1 MHGVG
6 TGWGG
11 GGVPMPPL
19 PCRLTKRIR
28 TIFKLFKNTD
38 ALVSRAV
45 PPLVDL
51 AVDMYLSAVEIAA
64 VAVARKC
71 PTYTTLNTSVY
82 GGAV

>member
-1 MHGVG
+1 
-6 TGWGG
+6 
-11 GGVPMPPL
+11 
-19 PCRLTKRIR
+19 
-28 TIFKLFKNTD
+28 LFKNTD

-51 AVDMYLSAVEIAA
+51 AVAAPFMLDMYLSAVEIAA